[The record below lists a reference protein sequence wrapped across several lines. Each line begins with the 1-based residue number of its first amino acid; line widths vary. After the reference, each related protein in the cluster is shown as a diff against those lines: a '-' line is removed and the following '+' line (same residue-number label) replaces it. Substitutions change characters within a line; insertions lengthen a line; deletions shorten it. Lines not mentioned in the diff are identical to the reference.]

1 MNTRWTYYLI
11 RLSLVLLRW
20 FCKPYYADVIE
31 GDLLELYE
39 RQRLTRGKTAAWLFL
54 WNVLR
59 FIRWRYLKTPED
71 FHTKSSYPMYRNYLK
86 VTVRNLMKHK
96 GFSLLNILGLSVGI
110 AACLLII
117 VHIQNQIVY
126 DEFNPEAPKV
136 YRAVN
141 QWGSDAGQ
149 YGSSTPARL
158 VPTLIN
164 DYPEVIGGTRIQGP
178 YQSII
183 KLEDRYVTFKGV
195 ISADST
201 FFDLFPNSFLSGD
214 SKSVLTRPGEIILTE
229 SLARTHFPDSNP
241 IGQVLEDQD
250 KEKYEV
256 IAVVA
261 DPPKNTTIPYQA
273 ITSLPHEEWV
283 TGGWWTGNNFMSYI
297 KIAPNAD
304 INTLKAKMPD
314 FIKRYVADEMMEYIA
329 GYDTWEDYLADGN
342 HKSFNY
348 IPFQR
353 IHLYHP
359 RLDLG
364 TPGSFTN
371 VVTFSVIAFFILLIA
386 CINYINMSTAQ
397 SSLRAKEVG
406 LRKVMGSVR
415 KAIIQQF
422 LTESMLIT
430 TISLL
435 LGIGITILALP
446 YFNYLTN
453 MDYDL
458 STFLQ
463 WQNLA
468 WVLSIVLAVGLL
480 AGSYP
485 ALYLSMFK
493 PIAALRGESVKGGS
507 SRLRSGLVIFQ
518 FAISTFLIAATVI
531 VFTQISYMNS
541 RSLGMNADQIFIL
554 KRATRLGEN
563 YNTFRNEI
571 MSHASIESA
580 GLMNAYPSGSVS
592 DWGYRS
598 TGENAVALSP
608 DHFVADHYALQ
619 TLGLE
624 LVEGSLFSGVA
635 SDTGHVVV
643 NETFVKRMGWTEGGA
658 GQMLSRGN
666 GETYRVLGVV
676 KDIVVRSGHSR
687 VSPLIFRYSDR
698 LHHGDWYYGYLHV
711 RIAGNYEEALAQMEE
726 SWDRFVP
733 GFPFDG
739 VFLDD
744 SFQRLYESEERF
756 GQLFITFSGLA
767 ILIAL
772 IGLFALA
779 AFTLE
784 KRMKEIAIRKV
795 LGATASGLVRMI
807 IWDFLKLVLIG
818 AILSGPVIWYL
829 GDDWLSSFQ
838 YRISLDFS
846 MIVLPVLGVS
856 VVALLTVMLKSYTT
870 ATDNPVNSLKQE

>member
-1 MNTRWTYYLI
+1 
-11 RLSLVLLRW
+11 
-20 FCKPYYADVIE
+20 
-31 GDLLELYE
+31 
-39 RQRLTRGKTAAWLFL
+39 
-54 WNVLR
+54 
-59 FIRWRYLKTPED
+59 
-71 FHTKSSYPMYRNYLK
+71 MYRNYLK

-96 GFSLLNILGLSVGI
+96 GFSLLNVLGLSVGI

-117 VHIQNQIVY
+117 IHIQNQIIY
-126 DEFNPEAPKV
+126 DQTNPEASKI

-141 QWGSDAGQ
+141 QWGNEAGQ

-158 VPTLIN
+158 VSTLIN
-164 DYPEVIGGTRIQGP
+164 DYPEVVAGTRIQGP
-178 YQSII
+178 FRSII
-183 KLEDRYVTFKGV
+183 KLEDRYVTFNGV
-195 ISADST
+195 INADST
-201 FFDLFPNSFLSGD
+201 FFDLFPNSFLSGNPE
-214 SKSVLTRPGEIILTE
+214 SVLNRPGQIILTE
-229 SLARTHFPDSNP
+229 SLAQTHFPDANP
-241 IGQVLEDQD
+241 IGLVLEDQD

-261 DPPKNTTIPYQA
+261 DPPKNTTVPYQA

-283 TGGWWTGNNFMSYI
+283 TAGWWTGNNFMSYI
-297 KIAPNAD
+297 KIAPNAN
-304 INTLKAKMPD
+304 IRTLEAKMPE
-314 FIKRYVADEMMEYIA
+314 FIERYVAEEMMEYIA

-348 IPFQR
+348 IPFLD
-353 IHLYHP
+353 IHLHHP

-364 TPGSFTN
+364 IPGSFTN

-386 CINYINMSTAQ
+386 CINYINMSTAK

-415 KAIIQQF
+415 KAIVQQF

-430 TISLL
+430 AISLILGML
-435 LGIGITILALP
+435 LTVLALP

-453 MDYDL
+453 MNYDL
-458 STFLQ
+458 STLLQ

-468 WVLSIVLAVGLL
+468 WVLSIVLTVGIL

-485 ALYLSMFK
+485 ALYLSTFK

-507 SRLRSGLVIFQ
+507 SKLRSGLVVFQ
-518 FAISTFLIAATVI
+518 FAISTFLIASTVI
-531 VFTQISYMNS
+531 VFTQISYMNK
-541 RSLGMNADQIFIL
+541 RSLGMNADQLFIL
-554 KRATRLGEN
+554 KHATRLGER
-563 YNTFRNEI
+563 YEAFRNEI
-571 MSHASIESA
+571 MNHATIESA
-580 GLMNAYPSGSVS
+580 GLMNAYPSGSIS

-598 TGENAVALSP
+598 IGENAVSLGP
-608 DHFVADHYALQ
+608 DHFVADHHALQ

-624 LVEGSLFSGVA
+624 LIEGSLFSGVA

-643 NETFVKRMGWTEGGA
+643 NETFVTRMGWKEGGA
-658 GQMLSRGN
+658 GQMLSRGG
-666 GETYRVLGVV
+666 GETYRILGVV

-687 VSPLIFRYSDR
+687 VSPLLFRYSDR
-698 LHHGDWYYGYLHV
+698 LQHGDWYYGYLHV
-711 RIAGNYEEALAQMEE
+711 RIAGDYEDALQHMAAT
-726 SWDRFVP
+726 WDRFVP

-739 VFLDD
+739 LFLDD
-744 SFQRLYESEERF
+744 SFQRLYKSEERF

-784 KRMKEIAIRKV
+784 KRMKEIAVRKV
-795 LGATASGLVRMI
+795 LGATVSGLVRMI

-838 YRISLDFS
+838 YRISLDFT
-846 MIVLPVLGVS
+846 MIALPVLGVS
-856 VVALLTVMLKSYTT
+856 IVALLTVMLKSYTT
-870 ATDNPVNSLKQE
+870 ANDNPVNSLKQE

>member
-1 MNTRWTYYLI
+1 MSAGWTYYLVRI
-11 RLSLVLLRW
+11 SSGLLRW

-31 GDLLELYE
+31 GDLMELYE
-39 RQRLTRGKTAAWLFL
+39 RQRLTHGKRAAWLFF
-54 WNVLR
+54 WNVLG
-59 FIRWRYLKTPED
+59 FIRWRYFKSPED
-71 FHTKSSYPMYRNYLK
+71 FYTKSSYPMYRNYLK

-96 GFSLLNILGLSVGI
+96 GFSLLNVLGLSVGI

-126 DEFNPEAPKV
+126 DQFNPEAPKV

-141 QWGSDAGQ
+141 QWGNDAGQ
-149 YGSSTPARL
+149 YGGSTPARL
-158 VPTLIN
+158 APTLQN
-164 DYPEVIGGTRIQGP
+164 DYPEVIGGTRMQGP
-178 YQSII
+178 YHSII

-195 ISADST
+195 LSADST
-201 FFDLFPNSFLSGD
+201 FFDLFPNTFLQGD
-214 SKSVLTRPGEIILTE
+214 PKHVLTRPGEIVLTE
-229 SLARTHFPDSNP
+229 SLAKTYFPDTNP

-250 KEKYEV
+250 EDKYEV

-261 DPPKNTTIPYQA
+261 DPPKNTTVPYQA

-283 TGGWWTGNNFMSYI
+283 TKGWWTGNNFMSYI
-297 KIAPNAD
+297 KLAPNAD
-304 INTLKAKMPD
+304 IRTLEAKMPD
-314 FIKRYVADEMMEYIA
+314 FIKRYVAEEMMEYLA

-348 IPFQR
+348 IPLLDV
-353 IHLYHP
+353 HLHHP

-386 CINYINMSTAQ
+386 CINYINMSTAK

-415 KAIIQQF
+415 KAIVQQF

-430 TISLL
+430 IISLF
-435 LGIGITILALP
+435 LGIGLTFLALP

-453 MDYDL
+453 MNYDL
-458 STFLQ
+458 STLLQ
-463 WQNLA
+463 WQNLL
-468 WVLSIVLAVGLL
+468 WVVSIVLVVGLL

-493 PIAALRGESVKGGS
+493 PIAALRGESVRGGS
-507 SRLRSGLVIFQ
+507 SKLRTGLVVFQ
-518 FAISTFLIAATVI
+518 FAVSTFLIAATVI
-531 VFTQISYMNS
+531 VFTQISYMNN
-541 RSLGMNADQIFIL
+541 RSLGMSTDQIFVI
-554 KRATRLGEN
+554 KRATRLAEN
-563 YNTFRNEI
+563 YNAFRNEI
-571 MSHASIESA
+571 LNHASIRSA
-580 GLMNAYPSGSVS
+580 GLMNAYPSGSIS

-598 TGENAVALSP
+598 TGDNAVALSP
-608 DHFVADHYALQ
+608 DHFIADRHALQ

-643 NETFVKRMGWTEGGA
+643 NETFVRRMGWKNGGA
-658 GQMLSRGN
+658 GQMLSRG
-666 GETYRVLGVV
+666 GAESYRVLGVV
-676 KDIVVRSGHSR
+676 KDIVVRSGRSR
-687 VSPLIFRYSDR
+687 VSPLIFRYSDE
-698 LHHGDWYYGYLHV
+698 LQNGDWYYAYLHV
-711 RIAGNYEEALAQMEE
+711 KIAGDYEETLAHMAEAWE
-726 SWDRFVP
+726 RFVP

-739 VFLDD
+739 FFLDD

-756 GQLFITFSGLA
+756 GQLFVTFSGLA

-784 KRMKEIAIRKV
+784 KRMKEIAVRKV
-795 LGATASGLVRMI
+795 LGATVTGLVRMI
-807 IWDFLKLVLIG
+807 TWDFLKLVMIG

-829 GDDWLSSFQ
+829 GDDWLSNFQ
-838 YRISLDFS
+838 YRISMDFT
-846 MIVLPVLGVS
+846 MVLLPVLVVS
-856 VVALLTVMLKSYTT
+856 FVALLTVIFRSYAT
-870 ATDNPVNSLKQE
+870 AIDNPVNALKQE

>member
-1 MNTRWTYYLI
+1 
-11 RLSLVLLRW
+11 
-20 FCKPYYADVIE
+20 
-31 GDLLELYE
+31 
-39 RQRLTRGKTAAWLFL
+39 
-54 WNVLR
+54 
-59 FIRWRYLKTPED
+59 
-71 FHTKSSYPMYRNYLK
+71 MYRNYLK

-96 GFSLLNILGLSVGI
+96 GFSLLNVLGLSVGI
-110 AACLLII
+110 TACLLII
-117 VHIQNQIVY
+117 IHIQNQIIY
-126 DEFNPEAPKV
+126 DQTNPEASKI

-141 QWGSDAGQ
+141 QWGNEAGQ

-158 VPTLIN
+158 VSTLIN
-164 DYPEVIGGTRIQGP
+164 DYPEVVGGTRIQGP
-178 YQSII
+178 FRSII

-195 ISADST
+195 INADST
-201 FFDLFPNSFLSGD
+201 FFDLFPNSFLSGNPE
-214 SKSVLTRPGEIILTE
+214 SVLNRPGQIILTE
-229 SLARTHFPDSNP
+229 SLAKTHFPDTNP
-241 IGQVLEDQD
+241 IGKVLEDQD

-256 IAVVA
+256 IAIVA
-261 DPPKNTTIPYQA
+261 DPPKNTTVPYQA

-283 TGGWWTGNNFMSYI
+283 TAGWWTGNNFMSYI

-304 INTLKAKMPD
+304 IRTLEAKMPD
-314 FIKRYVADEMMEYIA
+314 FIERYVAEEMMEYIA

-348 IPFQR
+348 VPFLD
-353 IHLYHP
+353 IHLHHP

-364 TPGSFTN
+364 IPGSFTN

-386 CINYINMSTAQ
+386 CINYINMSTAK

-430 TISLL
+430 MISLI
-435 LGIGITILALP
+435 LGILLTVFALP

-453 MDYDL
+453 MNYDL
-458 STFLQ
+458 STLLQ
-463 WQNLA
+463 WQNLV

-485 ALYLSMFK
+485 ALYLSTFK

-507 SRLRSGLVIFQ
+507 SKLRSGLVIFQ
-518 FAISTFLIAATVI
+518 FAISTFLIASTVI
-531 VFTQISYMNS
+531 VFTQISHMNN
-541 RSLGMNADQIFIL
+541 RSLGMNADQLFIL
-554 KRATRLGEN
+554 KHATRLGER
-563 YNTFRNEI
+563 YEAFRNEI
-571 MSHASIESA
+571 MNHASIESA
-580 GLMNAYPSGSVS
+580 GLMNAYPSGSIS

-598 TGENAVALSP
+598 IGDNAVSLGP
-608 DHFVADHYALQ
+608 DHFVADHHALQ

-624 LVEGSLFSGVA
+624 LVEGSFFSGVA

-643 NETFVKRMGWTEGGA
+643 NETFVTRMGWKDGGA
-658 GQMLSRGN
+658 GQMLSRGS

-687 VSPLIFRYSDR
+687 VSPLLFRYSDR

-711 RIAGNYEEALAQMEE
+711 RIGGDYDDALRHMAAT
-726 SWDRFVP
+726 WDRFVP

-739 VFLDD
+739 LFLDD

-784 KRMKEIAIRKV
+784 KRMKEIAVRKV
-795 LGATASGLVRMI
+795 LGATVSGLVRMI

-846 MIVLPVLGVS
+846 MIALPVLGVS
-856 VVALLTVMLKSYTT
+856 MVALLTVMFRSYTT
-870 ATDNPVNSLKQE
+870 ANDNPVNSLKQE